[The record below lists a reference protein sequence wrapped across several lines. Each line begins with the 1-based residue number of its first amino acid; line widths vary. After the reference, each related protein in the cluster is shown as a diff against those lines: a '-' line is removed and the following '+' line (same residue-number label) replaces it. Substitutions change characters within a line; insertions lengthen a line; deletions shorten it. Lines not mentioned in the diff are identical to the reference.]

1 MYGGGSVVKHIW
13 VFILGRCVLQELLE
27 GPNWQQAVL
36 GVSGMARRAA
46 EEACVGVRGRRRCV
60 LNNSRCQQ
68 GTKGRVMR
76 SNIYSHN
83 SGN

>member
-1 MYGGGSVVKHIW
+1 MWEGVLLKMVW
-13 VFILGRCVLQELLE
+13 VFILGCRVLQELLE

-60 LNNSRCQQ
+60 LSNSRCQQ
-68 GTKGRVMR
+68 GMVWRIMPKG
-76 SNIYSHN
+76 IYNGIS
-83 SGN
+83 